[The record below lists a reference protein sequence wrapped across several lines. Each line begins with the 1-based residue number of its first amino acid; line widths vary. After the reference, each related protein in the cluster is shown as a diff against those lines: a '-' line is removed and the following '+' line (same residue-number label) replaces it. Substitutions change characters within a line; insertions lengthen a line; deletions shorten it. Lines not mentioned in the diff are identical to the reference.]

1 MPGFSLTLLL
11 LPSSSSTA
19 APSEDVI
26 LRLLD
31 ASTSA
36 PGWKWTSCA
45 PPSEMPPPPA
55 ALTSERAADRAM
67 KVRAQDVQGFV
78 LAVERACN
86 ALDKAEPDIT
96 RMDTISGDGDCGL
109 TLQTGAHGIQSR
121 EIPPSFTRADRAPS
135 CTRTSPRRLGQ
146 RRRCHWSPYRCV
158 RSGGRKDG
166 WHQRRAVLVSS
177 PDARSTVIV
186 IDMGTT
192 AVASSFRR
200 LPRRSL
206 PRVLVWSPCTIGLA
220 PSL

>member
-19 APSEDVI
+19 APPEDVI

-45 PPSEMPPPPA
+45 PPSELPPPPA
-55 ALTSERAADRAM
+55 PLISERAADNAL

-86 ALDKAEPDIT
+86 ALDKAEPEIT

-109 TLQTGAHGIQSR
+109 TLQTGANGMQSH
-121 EIPPSFTRADRAPS
+121 EIPPFILPCRPYSQLYSRVSAQARSAAKISSEPSSPCLKWRQKRWVAPAAH
-135 CTRTSPRRLGQ
+135 CTREF
-146 RRRCHWSPYRCV
+146 
-158 RSGGRKDG
+158 
-166 WHQRRAVLVSS
+166 A
-177 PDARSTVIV
+177 
-186 IDMGTT
+186 
-192 AVASSFRR
+192 
-200 LPRRSL
+200 
-206 PRVLVWSPCTIGLA
+206 
-220 PSL
+220 